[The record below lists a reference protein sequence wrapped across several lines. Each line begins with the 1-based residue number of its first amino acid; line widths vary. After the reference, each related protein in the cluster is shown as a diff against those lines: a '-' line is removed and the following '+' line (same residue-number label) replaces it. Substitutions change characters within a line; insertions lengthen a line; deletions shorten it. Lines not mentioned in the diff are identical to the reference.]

1 MKDETGKPMNIVH
14 RDVSPQNILI
24 SYAGEVKLIDFG
36 IAKAVGRQTKTSSG
50 SIKGKFGYMSPEQV
64 RGLPLDKRSDVFSAG
79 IVLYE
84 VLTGERLFLGESDF
98 STLEKVR
105 DEYTSNPGTTDFMI
119 RKAIERHFNIEMVN
133 EEVFNYPDV
142 QIRQQGGVFQVTA
155 AYEHVVPLV
164 ANVSFLVDFDKT
176 VEIQAR

>member
-1 MKDETGKPMNIVH
+1 MRSRQSGMTFLGLLVLIV
-14 RDVSPQNILI
+14 VVGSWI
-24 SYAGEVKLIDFG
+24 YAGIRL
-36 IAKAVGRQTKTSSG
+36 
-50 SIKGKFGYMSPEQV
+50 
-64 RGLPLDKRSDVFSAG
+64 LPVYLNYQKVA
-79 IVLYE
+79 
-84 VLTGERLFLGESDF
+84 
-98 STLEKVR
+98 STLEKVQ

-142 QIRQQGGVFQVTA
+142 KIRQQGGVFLVTA